1 MLVYI
6 CLGFW
11 NENFLNNYLTLN
23 FGNFYFKICF
33 QSIFGLLLPPMNE
46 ELVNI
51 LTKVRCLYMKYGI
64 KSVTMD
70 DVARELG
77 ISKKTLYQYVNDK
90 NELVQKVVEMEIDEK
105 ATDLSKMNCTGLNAI
120 EQVFEVHKSVQRML
134 KDYNPSTEYD
144 LRKYYPELYAQ
155 VVKIRRERIFNNILN
170 NLNKGK
176 EEGLYRK
183 ELNSELIAKLQL
195 SRVEAAFDDKI
206 FTQDELLSPKLFLEM
221 FVYHIRGIANEYGL
235 TVLEK
240 KLKEL
245 ENNNN

>member
-1 MLVYI
+1 
-6 CLGFW
+6 
-11 NENFLNNYLTLN
+11 
-23 FGNFYFKICF
+23 
-33 QSIFGLLLPPMNE
+33 MNE
-46 ELVNI
+46 ELRNL

-90 NELVQKVVEMEIDEK
+90 NELVQKFVEMELNEK
-105 ATDLSKMNCTGLNAI
+105 SKNFSKMNNPELNAI
-120 EQVFEVHKSVQRML
+120 EEVFEVHKSVQQML

-155 VVKIRRERIFNNILN
+155 IIKVRRERIYNNILS
-170 NLNKGK
+170 NLMKGK
-176 EEGLYRK
+176 SEGLYRQ
-183 ELNSELIAKLQL
+183 ELNTELIAKLQL

-221 FVYHIRGIANEYGL
+221 FIYHIRGIANQKGL
-235 TVLEK
+235 VVLEQ

>member
-1 MLVYI
+1 
-6 CLGFW
+6 
-11 NENFLNNYLTLN
+11 
-23 FGNFYFKICF
+23 
-33 QSIFGLLLPPMNE
+33 MNE
-46 ELVNI
+46 ELKNL

-90 NELVQKVVEMEIDEK
+90 NELVQKVVEMEISEK
-105 ATDLSKMNCTGLNAI
+105 AKDFSKLNCPGLNAI
-120 EQVFEVHKSVQRML
+120 EEVFEVHKSVLKML

-155 VVKIRRERIFNNILN
+155 VIKVRRERVYNNILS
-170 NLNKGK
+170 NLIKGK
-176 EEGLYRK
+176 SEGLYRP
-183 ELNSELIAKLQL
+183 ELNEELIAKLQL

-221 FVYHIRGIANEYGL
+221 FIYHIRGIANEKGL
-235 TVLEK
+235 KVLDQ

>member
-1 MLVYI
+1 
-6 CLGFW
+6 
-11 NENFLNNYLTLN
+11 
-23 FGNFYFKICF
+23 
-33 QSIFGLLLPPMNE
+33 
-46 ELVNI
+46 
-51 LTKVRCLYMKYGI
+51 MKYGI

-90 NELVQKVVEMEIDEK
+90 NELVQKVVEMEISEK
-105 ATDLSKMNCTGLNAI
+105 AKDFSKLNCPGLNAI
-120 EQVFEVHKSVQRML
+120 EEVFEVHKSVLKML

-155 VVKIRRERIFNNILN
+155 VIKVRRERVYNNILS
-170 NLNKGK
+170 NLIKGK
-176 EEGLYRK
+176 SEGLYRP
-183 ELNSELIAKLQL
+183 ELNEELIAKLQL

-221 FVYHIRGIANEYGL
+221 FIYHIRGIANEKGL
-235 TVLEK
+235 KVLDQ